1 MATKIEYCLE
11 IKSLLER
18 LSGVENIGVRSRKR
32 FIIDLKK
39 TYYTL
44 CQEFTTAS
52 LKVMGKTLGDYDHST
67 ALHGIR
73 TFENLYGAPDFNC
86 NEIYKGAKAILMDKQ
101 EAVQR
106 LLNASKKDVPLSI
119 PEIKIKHL
127 IALINI
133 SEKAHSVITNKAL
146 RIRALESVLRDAQIF
161 IEDPN
166 PKEVET
172 FYKIKNK
179 IKFALLK

>member
-1 MATKIEYCLE
+1 MRVPKIYWDITTTKVLTMEFIEGTKI
-11 IKSLLER
+11 
-18 LSGVENIGVRSRKR
+18 
-32 FIIDLKK
+32 
-39 TYYTL
+39 
-44 CQEFTTAS
+44 
-52 LKVMGKTLGDYDHST
+52 
-67 ALHGIR
+67 
-73 TFENLYGAPDFNC
+73 
-86 NEIYKGAKAILMDKQ
+86 NEITRKKHKGIFKPKEVAEKGAKAILMDKQ